1 MEMYV
6 KVTLLL
12 HVIAGFSALATG
24 LLALLAKKG
33 GRLHKAVGVLFFYS
47 MLLVALSALGISI
60 PKKQSFL
67 LMIAVFAFFQNYFGM
82 RASQQR
88 DMKPLWRDWTVL
100 GIGSVNSF
108 FMIYSFELVLLVFG
122 IINGALAF
130 GQLKIYV
137 QVIKG
142 IPISK
147 TKWLEQHIGMMI
159 GAFIATLTA
168 FILVNVRDVSPSWLP
183 WLAPTA
189 ILVPLIIYY
198 QRKYTRNTV

>member
-1 MEMYV
+1 MELYL
-6 KVTLLL
+6 KITLIT
-12 HVIAGFSALATG
+12 HIIAGFSALTTG

-33 GRLHKAVGVLFFYS
+33 GRLHRAVGKLFFFS

-60 PKKQSFL
+60 PKQQSFL

-88 DMKPLWRDWTVL
+88 DMKPVWRDWAVL
-100 GIGSVNSF
+100 VIGSINSF
-108 FMIYSFELVLLVFG
+108 FMVYSLDIVLVVFG

-130 GQLKIYV
+130 GQLKIYL

-142 IPISK
+142 EKLSK
-147 TKWLEQHIGMMI
+147 TKWLEQHIGMMV

-168 FILVNVRDVSPSWLP
+168 FIIVNVRDVSPSWLP

-189 ILVPLIIYY
+189 VLVPLIIYY
-198 QRKYTRNTV
+198 QRKYTGNTE